1 MLQVCSLDSM
11 TGGCVEE
18 DMHQSRQ
25 HCIYICNIAIQQL
38 RSRPYHL
45 YRCQHD
51 MYPVGG
57 TALYTFVCLKLVI
70 WNAVLTLPAA
80 FMPLLRLHVNTYR
93 VLIVMPYIVL
103 KQPRLLGLSALL
115 TISGV
120 NLLGSVD
127 GTVNYLSLVEACNAF
142 YSSGLVLTI
151 YVLSLVSCA
160 ALQWLPE
167 YARTVVALPMLI
179 NHTWSMNAQFF
190 SHLKATISGCS
201 LYIKH

>member
-1 MLQVCSLDSM
+1 M
-11 TGGCVEE
+11 EE

-25 HCIYICNIAIQQL
+25 HCIHICNIAIQQL

-57 TALYTFVCLKLVI
+57 IALYTFVCLKSVI

-93 VLIVMPYIVL
+93 VLIVMPCIVL
-103 KQPRLLGLSALL
+103 KQPRLLGLSALLTISLLGLSALL

-127 GTVNYLSLVEACNAF
+127 DTVNYLSLWKSCNAF

-151 YVLSLVSCA
+151 YVLSLVNCA

-167 YARTVVALPMLI
+167 YARTVVALLMLI